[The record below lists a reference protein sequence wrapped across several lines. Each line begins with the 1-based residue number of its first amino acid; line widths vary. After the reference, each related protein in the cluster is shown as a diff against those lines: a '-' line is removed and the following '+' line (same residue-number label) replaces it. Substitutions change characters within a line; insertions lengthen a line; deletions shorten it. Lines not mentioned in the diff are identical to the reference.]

1 MTHNTV
7 DKTRNVVSFVA
18 GYTYKLGTDAP
29 LIIGDKT
36 FDLFTQKDTAWAR
49 SAAADNDIVSA
60 MLMTRQA
67 IIRGE
72 PSAGPAT
79 SDMYDLVGFDYVLKA
94 IDNACG
100 ISR

>member
-1 MTHNTV
+1 
-7 DKTRNVVSFVA
+7 
-18 GYTYKLGTDAP
+18 
-29 LIIGDKT
+29 
-36 FDLFTQKDTAWAR
+36 
-49 SAAADNDIVSA
+49 

-79 SDMYDLVGFDYVLKA
+79 SDMYDLGGFDYVLKA